1 MSKELRMCFVSD
13 SLLLGTN
20 DDTYLGWPGL
30 LCRREREAGH
40 DVSLYKFGIRADTSE
55 KIAARWRH
63 ECQVWPARNAGT
75 VHRCGPRPA
84 GVGGRMNNQRFG
96 SALHQ

>member
-40 DVSLYKFGIRADTSE
+40 DVSLYNLGIRADAS
-55 KIAARWRH
+55 
-63 ECQVWPARNAGT
+63 
-75 VHRCGPRPA
+75 
-84 GVGGRMNNQRFG
+84 
-96 SALHQ
+96 